1 MAVPKRRH
9 SSTRGKKRRTHWK
22 LHSPG
27 LHSCSHCG
35 SPKLPHR
42 VCPGCGYYKDR
53 LVIEPKEEE
62 TA

>member
-1 MAVPKRRH
+1 MKRAVPHFTPCPR
-9 SSTRGKKRRTHWK
+9 
-22 LHSPG
+22 
-27 LHSCSHCG
+27 CSEPHM
-35 SPKLPHR
+35 SHR